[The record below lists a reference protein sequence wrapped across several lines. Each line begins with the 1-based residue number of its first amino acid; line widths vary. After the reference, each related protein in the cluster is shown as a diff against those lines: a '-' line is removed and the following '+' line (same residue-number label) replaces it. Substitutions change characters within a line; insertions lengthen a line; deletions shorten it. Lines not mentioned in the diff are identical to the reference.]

1 MDLSLGETMPNAEVA
16 PRREFASSRD
26 LDRGGIRA
34 VVVVPT
40 YRRPD
45 MLAAT
50 LASLGGQV
58 ADTAFAVVVVEND
71 AAGRAGAAVARAVFE
86 AGSLP
91 GFCIVETAQGN
102 VHAINAGFAAALDS
116 FPAADLFLMMDDDE
130 VASPGWLDA
139 MVSAAECEAADVVG
153 GPVVP
158 RFATGAPALMA
169 RHPVFWP
176 AYDASGPV
184 AMIYG
189 SGNCLMRRKV
199 FERLGRPAF
208 DPRFNF
214 LGGGDMDFFTRCR
227 NAGFR
232 SYWAAEA
239 LITETVPAERARVSW
254 ILKRGLRIGAIN
266 RAVDRKNAPGPA
278 GAAKILA
285 KDLAILPLSLL
296 RALRDLARTGNPLI
310 ATHQLAVAAG
320 RIGGIFGKE
329 PEPYR
334 ADRILPA

>member
-1 MDLSLGETMPNAEVA
+1 MDLSSGETMSNAEVA
-16 PRREFASSRD
+16 PGREFASSRD
-26 LDRGGIRA
+26 LDRTAIRA

-40 YRRPD
+40 FRRPD

-50 LASLGGQV
+50 LNSLRDQV
-58 ADTAFAVVVVEND
+58 ADLSFAVVVVEND
-71 AAGRAGAAVARAVFE
+71 AGGRAGAAVARTAFE
-86 AGSLP
+86 TGALA
-91 GFCIVETAQGN
+91 GFCIVEPAQGN
-102 VHAINAGFAAALDS
+102 VHAINAGFAAALDG

-130 VASPGWLDA
+130 VATPAWLA
-139 MVSAAECEAADVVG
+139 TMVSAAARERADVVG

-158 RFATGAPALMA
+158 RFAAGAPALMA

-176 AYDASGPV
+176 AYEASGPV

-189 SGNCLMRRKV
+189 SGNCLMRRRV

-214 LGGGDMDFFTRCR
+214 LGGGDMDFFTRCHK
-227 NAGFR
+227 AGFR
-232 SYWAAEA
+232 SYWAADA
-239 LITETVPAERARVSW
+239 LITETVPPERARVAW

-266 RAVDRKNAPGPA
+266 RAVDRKNAPGLL
-278 GAAKILA
+278 GGAKILA
-285 KDLAILPLSLL
+285 KDLAILPLSFV
-296 RALRDLARTGNPLI
+296 RALRDLARTRNPLV

-334 ADRILPA
+334 ADRIVPA